1 MERVRKDLSWFVC
14 FSVSSVLNKKPTLYF
29 VHWTED
35 VFKLYCDESS
45 DRFGFC
51 RFSNGNPPPPPL
63 VVRGL
68 THLFWTM
75 TPASRGDGH
84 QESYDANVSHFVLHT
99 SSLISLLSCSV
110 QAGSA
115 QHRFRERWRSL
126 QIICTN
132 IVCLHHP
139 PSFFFFL
146 SVSLLAPLVWLFLFL
161 LSLSVLL
168 HLCFSHWA
176 LSLSLSLSVLQEE
189 VGCHVDV
196 VIWSSEC
203 LEGINPGKT
212 HFHQPC
218 NLWDKKK

>member
-1 MERVRKDLSWFVC
+1 
-14 FSVSSVLNKKPTLYF
+14 
-29 VHWTED
+29 
-35 VFKLYCDESS
+35 
-45 DRFGFC
+45 
-51 RFSNGNPPPPPL
+51 
-63 VVRGL
+63 
-68 THLFWTM
+68 M

-115 QHRFRERWRSL
+115 QHRFRERWHSL

-176 LSLSLSLSVLQEE
+176 LSLSLSLSVARGSWLPCWCRYLKLWVPRGHQSWKNPFPPTVQP
-189 VGCHVDV
+189 VGQKKINKKCRDTSAKIAAVSK
-196 VIWSSEC
+196 SS
-203 LEGINPGKT
+203 PG
-212 HFHQPC
+212 
-218 NLWDKKK
+218 NIS

>member
-1 MERVRKDLSWFVC
+1 
-14 FSVSSVLNKKPTLYF
+14 
-29 VHWTED
+29 
-35 VFKLYCDESS
+35 
-45 DRFGFC
+45 
-51 RFSNGNPPPPPL
+51 
-63 VVRGL
+63 
-68 THLFWTM
+68 M

-139 PSFFFFL
+139 PSFFFFPFPFRFW
-146 SVSLLAPLVWLFLFL
+146 LLWFGCSSSCF
-161 LSLSVLL
+161 LSLSSFTSVFLTE
-168 HLCFSHWA
+168 HSH
-176 LSLSLSLSVLQEE
+176 SLSLSVLQEE

-218 NLWDKKK
+218 NLWDKKINKKCRDTSAKIAAVSKSSPGNIS